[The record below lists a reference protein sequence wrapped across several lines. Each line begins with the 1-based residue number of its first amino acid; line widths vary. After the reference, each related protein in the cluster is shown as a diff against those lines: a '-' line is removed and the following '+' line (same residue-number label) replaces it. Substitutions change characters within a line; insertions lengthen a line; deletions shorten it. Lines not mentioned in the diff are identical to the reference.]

1 MADVRLHLEGGD
13 AEAAA
18 AEIEAFVQEAFGRR
32 VERGPVGRAGGG
44 GEKADPV
51 AVAGLVL
58 SIPGAALA
66 AMDLAERVR
75 LREKVGRLIAL
86 AGRLRRERGVVAR
99 VATGRGLEELA
110 GLDADR
116 VIAAAGEGGGA
127 EGGAGGRR
135 G

>member
-18 AEIEAFVQEAFGRR
+18 AEIEAFVAEAFGRR
-32 VERGPVGRAGGG
+32 VERGPVGRARGAA
-44 GEKADPV
+44 GERTDPV

-58 SIPGAALA
+58 AIPGAALA

-116 VIAAAGEGGGA
+116 VIAAAGGGA
-127 EGGAGGRR
+127 AAEGRARGG
-135 G
+135 